1 MEPIVI
7 NQRYRLEK
15 RIGAGGMAAVYGGHD
30 VLLDRPVAI
39 KILQEPHADDPNFR
53 QRFIEEARAA
63 ARLEHA
69 HIVHIYDVGKDDAN
83 HPYIVMERVAG
94 EDLKS
99 LIRRERPL
107 AISRAL
113 NLTRQICAG
122 VGQAHRVG
130 LVHCDLKPQNILLT
144 PSGEIKVADF
154 GIARA
159 FRAGNPPSQAK
170 EPIVWGSPH
179 YISPEQAAG
188 LPPTPASDVYGIG
201 VVLYEML
208 TGVPPFHAQDPAALI
223 LKHLRE
229 DPPPLTSLN
238 PRVPSGLDWLVR
250 KTLAKEPANRY
261 RNADQLGMAIEE
273 YMQHGEELTIP
284 QPAVSL
290 PQESS
295 GQIRDRATAAET
307 AAVIQSPSPGM
318 AREDES
324 PDEARKRTGWR
335 MGGVLLMANID
346 WKMWGLLLLA
356 TIAVLGVVA
365 LWSYVFQAYTQPAVT
380 PPPIIIET
388 PQATPTVTGERVT
401 VPQLIGLSA
410 PDAQRLAEGLNLR
423 LAIIREQETTDARPG
438 TVLEQTPK
446 AGTRVASGTEINII
460 LARGRAFTMPDVLGY
475 QLKTVQNGMESEGLL
490 LNIIEVGHQEQAG
503 IILKQQPPA
512 GSEIR
517 AGSSVTLTVS
527 GGHEAPIPLQ
537 VNLSNVVILEDAQIS
552 QATFRPGE
560 GVGVTLRWRCLKPLQ
575 TSYKVFVHLL
585 TPDLQTLIT
594 QHDSEPVNGLRPTT
608 TWIPGEIIPDPHQL
622 TIPQG
627 TPSGTYQIRVGLYNE
642 AGRMPVVS
650 PGKTEAEFDS
660 ILVTE
665 VQITP

>member
-1 MEPIVI
+1 
-7 NQRYRLEK
+7 
-15 RIGAGGMAAVYGGHD
+15 
-30 VLLDRPVAI
+30 
-39 KILQEPHADDPNFR
+39 
-53 QRFIEEARAA
+53 
-63 ARLEHA
+63 
-69 HIVHIYDVGKDDAN
+69 
-83 HPYIVMERVAG
+83 
-94 EDLKS
+94 
-99 LIRRERPL
+99 
-107 AISRAL
+107 
-113 NLTRQICAG
+113 
-122 VGQAHRVG
+122 
-130 LVHCDLKPQNILLT
+130 
-144 PSGEIKVADF
+144 
-154 GIARA
+154 
-159 FRAGNPPSQAK
+159 
-170 EPIVWGSPH
+170 
-179 YISPEQAAG
+179 
-188 LPPTPASDVYGIG
+188 
-201 VVLYEML
+201 VLYEML

-229 DPPPLTSLN
+229 EPPPLTSLN

-284 QPAVSL
+284 QAAVSL
-290 PQESS
+290 PQEPS
-295 GQIRDRATAAET
+295 GQARATAAET
-307 AAVIQSPSPGM
+307 PGPIQPPSPPPGM
-318 AREDES
+318 AREGEA
-324 PDEARKRTGWR
+324 PDEEVRKRKGWR
-335 MGGVLLMANID
+335 MGGVLLIANID
-346 WKMWGLLLLA
+346 WKIWGLLLLA

-380 PPPIIIET
+380 PPPIIIGT
-388 PQATPTVTGERVT
+388 PQAPPTVTGERVT

-423 LAIIREQETTDARPG
+423 LAIVREQETTDARPG

-490 LNIIEVGHQEQAG
+490 LNIVEVGHQEQAG

-527 GGHEAPIPLQ
+527 GGPEAPIPLQ

-622 TIPQG
+622 TIPEG
-627 TPSGTYQIRVGLYNE
+627 TPSG
-642 AGRMPVVS
+642 MPVVS

>member
-7 NQRYRLEK
+7 NQRYRLDK
-15 RIGAGGMAAVYGGHD
+15 RIGAGGMATVYGGHD
-30 VLLDRPVAI
+30 MLLDRPVAI
-39 KILQEPHADDPNFR
+39 KILQEPYADTPDFR

-63 ARLEHA
+63 ARLEHSN
-69 HIVHIYDVGKDDAN
+69 IVHIYDVGKDGNN
-83 HPYIVMERVAG
+83 HPYIVMERVDG

-107 AISRAL
+107 PVSRAL
-113 NLTRQICAG
+113 NLARQICAG
-122 VGQAHRVG
+122 VGHAHRTG

-144 PSGEIKVADF
+144 TSGQIKVTDF

-159 FRAGNPPSQAK
+159 FRAGNPPPETK
-170 EPIVWGSPH
+170 EPAAAVVWGSPH

-188 LPPTPASDVYGIG
+188 LPPTPASDVYSIGI
-201 VVLYEML
+201 VLYEML
-208 TGVPPFHAQDPAALI
+208 TGAPPFHAQDPAALI

-229 DPPPLTSLN
+229 DPPSLTSQN

-273 YMQHGEELTIP
+273 YMQHGEELTLP
-284 QPAVSL
+284 HAAVSAPPKPTGQAQRRPTTVETEVGL
-290 PQESS
+290 PVQPTPPGAQPRREP
-295 GQIRDRATAAET
+295 
-307 AAVIQSPSPGM
+307 QSEPHHDGV
-318 AREDES
+318 D
-324 PDEARKRTGWR
+324 WR
-335 MGGVLLMANID
+335 
-346 WKMWGLLLLA
+346 MWGLLVMA

-380 PPPIIIET
+380 PPPIIET
-388 PQATPTVTGERVT
+388 PQVTPTPVGERVT

-410 PDAQRLAEGLNLR
+410 PDAQRLAEGLNLG
-423 LAIIREQETTDARPG
+423 LSIVREQETTDARPG
-438 TVLEQTPK
+438 TVLEQTPR
-446 AGTRVASGTEINII
+446 AGARVSSGTEINIV
-460 LARGRAFTMPDVLGY
+460 LARGRAFTMPDVVGY
-475 QLKTVQNGMESEGLL
+475 QLQTVRNGLESEGLL
-490 LNIIEVGHQEQAG
+490 LNIIEVGSQEQADL
-503 IILKQQPPA
+503 ILKQQPAA

-517 AGSSVTLTVS
+517 AGSPITLTVS
-527 GGHEAPIPLQ
+527 GGSDAPIPLQ

-560 GVGVTLRWRCLKPLQ
+560 GIGVTLRWRCLTPLE

-585 TPDLQTLIT
+585 TPNLQTLIT
-594 QHDSEPVNGLRPTT
+594 QHDGEPVNGLRPTT

-622 TIPQG
+622 AIPEG

-642 AGRMPVVS
+642 AGRLPVVS
-650 PGKTEAEFDS
+650 SGKTETEFDS

-665 VQITP
+665 VKIAP